1 MAYEKCQRRR
11 KTGKA
16 LAGIAAVLGF
26 IALIIGAVMVE
37 SVGGYAFFKS
47 GPMIAFFVFSGL
59 WMMAVAG
66 ALYYLLAKT

>member
-1 MAYEKCQRRR
+1 M
-11 KTGKA
+11 GKA
-16 LAGIAAVLGF
+16 LAGVAAIFGF
-26 IALIIGAVMVE
+26 IALIVGAVMVE
-37 SVGGYAFFKS
+37 NVGGYGFAKA